1 MLKLNWICVVQQEIQ
16 IMHELFFWD
25 LIDGQIMFRKE
36 SKTLCKTT
44 IYLGKSKEMIKPWI
58 INIKM
63 GGKKWIFLGGVKT
76 IYRVYP
82 ALLNTQLLDNTD
94 ICHNGKSA

>member
-1 MLKLNWICVVQQEIQ
+1 
-16 IMHELFFWD
+16 
-25 LIDGQIMFRKE
+25 
-36 SKTLCKTT
+36 
-44 IYLGKSKEMIKPWI
+44 
-58 INIKM
+58 M
-63 GGKKWIFLGGVKT
+63 GGKSEFSGGVKT

>member
-1 MLKLNWICVVQQEIQ
+1 MN
-16 IMHELFFWD
+16 F
-25 LIDGQIMFRKE
+25 
-36 SKTLCKTT
+36 S
-44 IYLGKSKEMIKPWI
+44 
-58 INIKM
+58 
-63 GGKKWIFLGGVKT
+63 GGVKT

>member
-1 MLKLNWICVVQQEIQ
+1 LQNNNI
-16 IMHELFFWD
+16 
-25 LIDGQIMFRKE
+25 
-36 SKTLCKTT
+36 
-44 IYLGKSKEMIKPWI
+44 LGKIQRNDQTLNNKYK
-58 INIKM
+58 N
-63 GGKKWIFLGGVKT
+63 GRKKVNFSGGVKT